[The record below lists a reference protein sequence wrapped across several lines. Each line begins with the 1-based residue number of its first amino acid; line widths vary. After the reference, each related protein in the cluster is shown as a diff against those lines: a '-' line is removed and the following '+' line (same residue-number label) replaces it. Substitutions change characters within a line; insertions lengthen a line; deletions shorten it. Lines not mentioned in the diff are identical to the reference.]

1 MLTDRES
8 DSLQK
13 QTSAPERGGTIG
25 RIFDM
30 HIEQIKIENFRL
42 LQNCSLDMR
51 EKTTLLVGKNN
62 TGKTS
67 FAVLLEKFLERPDSF
82 TYTDFPIPIRQKIIS
97 IDDDTNVEDLAI
109 RLVLR
114 IAYDETDNL
123 AILSEFMLDL
133 DPTRRHT
140 NILFECCIDKKKL
153 LRVLPGDPKERRKF
167 IENTL
172 SGKLLNFK
180 VYAFDDFGHT
190 EETPYYLAHRDQLE
204 EKERSEVRA
213 LLNFQVIHA
222 RRNVASS
229 EDAGRGAKPLSAIS
243 TRFFKKH
250 DIEANDDDE
259 TTGSNGESIE
269 KLRSML
275 AGIDDQ
281 LGEQYAQVFRG
292 FLKSSRDFLELGDL
306 KVVSNIQSQS
316 LIETSSQVIYG
327 ETDNF
332 LPEHHSGLG
341 YLNILYL
348 LLQIELCRDDFAR
361 RNAPLN
367 LLLIEEPE
375 AHTHPQMQYV
385 FAEKIHGLISQ
396 IPNLQALL
404 TTHSSHI
411 VSKSNFED
419 IRYLSRLSPAEPVTI
434 KNFHTDLSAKYEELG
449 ADGAALFQFLKQY
462 LTINSAELF
471 FASKAIFIEGTTE
484 RILLPLFIEMHDR
497 ENDGETTESG
507 LSSQNISVLE
517 VGANARAFAPFLEF
531 IGVRTLVITDID
543 TTKAVV
549 SEKLGKNSYPACPVA
564 ESTHT
569 SNETLKHFLSA
580 PDPKEEKDFSD
591 WHKRLV
597 DGDASLGEGQIE
609 LAYQLAED
617 GYHARSFED
626 AFISINLDKVKAR
639 KDTLAGLKNR
649 DTLEEFSG
657 NDFYSLTAQILGKK
671 SDFAGSV
678 LYVALVEGESWRVP
692 KYIMDGLKWI
702 HKN

>member
-1 MLTDRES
+1 
-8 DSLQK
+8 
-13 QTSAPERGGTIG
+13 
-25 RIFDM
+25 M

-42 LQNCSLDMR
+42 LQDCCLDMR
-51 EKTTLLVGKNN
+51 KKTTLLVGKNN

-67 FAVLLEKFLERPDSF
+67 FAVLLEKFLEKPEHFD
-82 TYTDFPIPIRQKIIS
+82 YTDFPIPIRNKVLD
-97 IDDDTNVEDLAI
+97 IDDETNIEELAI

-123 AILSEFMLDL
+123 ALLSEFMLDL
-133 DPTRRHT
+133 DPTRRNT

-153 LRVLPGDPKERRKF
+153 LRALPKDTKERKKF
-167 IENTL
+167 IENNL
-172 SGKLLNFK
+172 GGKFLVLK

-204 EKERSEVRA
+204 EKARSDVRA
-213 LLNFQVIHA
+213 LLNFKVIHA

-229 EDAGRGAKPLSAIS
+229 EDNGRGPKPLSEIS
-243 TRFFKKH
+243 TKYFRKR
-250 DIEANDDDE
+250 DIEANDDDDDE
-259 TTGSNGESIE
+259 ATESDGESIE

-275 AGIDDQ
+275 AKIDDQ
-281 LGEQYAQVFRG
+281 LEEQYAEVFGG
-292 FLKSSRDFLELGDL
+292 FLKSSGDFLELGDL

-316 LIETSSQVIYG
+316 LIEASSQVIYG

-385 FAEKIHGLISQ
+385 FADKIQGLISQ

-411 VSKSNFED
+411 VSKSDFED
-419 IRYLSRLSPAEPVTI
+419 IRYLSRLSAAEPVTI
-434 KNFHTDLSAKYEELG
+434 KNFHTDLSAKYEKLG

-484 RILLPLFIEMHDR
+484 RILLPLFIEIHDK
-497 ENDGETTESG
+497 ENVGETSESG

-531 IGVRTLVITDID
+531 IGIRTLVITDID

-549 SEKLGKNSYPACPVA
+549 SEKTGNTSYSACPVA
-564 ESTHT
+564 ESSHT
-569 SNETLKHFLSA
+569 SNETLKHFLFA
-580 PDPKEEKDFSD
+580 PDPKEKAKFSE
-591 WHKRLV
+591 WHRRLI
-597 DGDASLGEGQIE
+597 DGTASSGEGQIK
-609 LAYQLAED
+609 LAHQLKEK

-626 AFISINLDKVKAR
+626 AFISINLDKIKAR
-639 KDTLAGLKNR
+639 KDMLAGLKNR
-649 DTLEEFSG
+649 ETLEKFSG
-657 NDFYSLTAQILGKK
+657 NEFYSLTDQILGKK
-671 SDFAGSV
+671 SDFAGSI
-678 LYVALVEGESWRVP
+678 LYLALVEGESWNVP

-702 HKN
+702 RKN

>member
-1 MLTDRES
+1 
-8 DSLQK
+8 
-13 QTSAPERGGTIG
+13 
-25 RIFDM
+25 M
-30 HIEQIKIENFRL
+30 HIEQIKTENFRL
-42 LQNCSLDMR
+42 LQNCCLDMR

-67 FAVLLEKFLERPDSF
+67 FAVLLERFLERPDTF
-82 TYTDFPIPIRQKIIS
+82 TYTDFSIPIRQKILG
-97 IDDDTNVEDLAI
+97 IDEETNVDELAI

-114 IAYDETDNL
+114 ISYDESDNL

-153 LRVLPGDPKERRKF
+153 LRALSENQKERNKF
-167 IENTL
+167 IENNLGGQFLDIT
-172 SGKLLNFK
+172 
-180 VYAFDDFGHT
+180 VYAYDDFGHT

-204 EKERSEVRA
+204 EKERSEVRS

-229 EDAGRGAKPLSAIS
+229 EDTGRGAKPLSAIS
-243 TRFFKKH
+243 TKFFRKR
-250 DIEANDDDE
+250 DIEADDDDE
-259 TTGSNGESIE
+259 TALLGSENIE

-275 AGIDDQ
+275 ANIDDQ
-281 LGEQYAQVFRG
+281 LGEQYAQVFG
-292 FLKSSRDFLELGDL
+292 DFLKSSRDFLELGDL

-348 LLQIELCRDDFAR
+348 LLQIELCRDDFVR

-385 FAEKIHGLISQ
+385 FADKIHGLLSQ
-396 IPNLQALL
+396 IPSLQALL

-419 IRYLSRLSPAEPVTI
+419 IRYLSRPSPTEPVTI
-434 KNFHTDLSAKYEELG
+434 KNFHTDLSAKYEALK
-449 ADGAALFQFLKQY
+449 ADGKALFQFLKQY

-484 RILLPLFIEMHDR
+484 RILLPLFVKIHDK
-497 ENDGETTESG
+497 ENVDETAESG

-531 IGVRTLVITDID
+531 IGVRALIITDID
-543 TTKAVV
+543 TTKAVAN
-549 SEKLGKNSYPACPVA
+549 ETTGKTSYRACPVA
-564 ESTHT
+564 ESSHT
-569 SNETLKHFLSA
+569 SNETLKYFLSA
-580 PDPKEEKDFSD
+580 PDPKKETEFSD
-591 WHKRLV
+591 WHKRLI
-597 DGDASLGEGQIE
+597 DGTASSDEGQIE
-609 LAYQLAED
+609 VAYQLAEA

-626 AFISINLDKVKAR
+626 AFISINLDKVKVH
-639 KDTLAGLKNR
+639 KDKLAGLKHR
-649 DTLEEFSG
+649 DTLDGFSG
-657 NDFYSLTAQILGKK
+657 NDFCSLTDEILVKK

-678 LYVALVEGESWRVP
+678 LYISLVEGESWRVP
-692 KYIMDGLKWI
+692 KYIIDGLKWI
-702 HKN
+702 YKN

>member
-1 MLTDRES
+1 MY
-8 DSLQK
+8 
-13 QTSAPERGGTIG
+13 
-25 RIFDM
+25 
-30 HIEQIKIENFRL
+30 IEKIKIENFRL
-42 LQNCSLDMR
+42 LQNCNLDMR
-51 EKTTLLVGKNN
+51 EETTLLVGKNN

-67 FAVLLEKFLERPDSF
+67 FVVLLEKFLDRPENF
-82 TYTDFPIPIRQKIIS
+82 TYADFPIQFRQKIQC
-97 IDDDTNVEDLAI
+97 IDDETNVEELAI

-153 LRVLPGDPKERRKF
+153 LRVLPEDPKERKKF
-167 IENTL
+167 IENNL
-172 SGKLLNFK
+172 GGKFLNVK
-180 VYAFDDFGHT
+180 VYAFDDFGYT
-190 EETPYYLAHRDQLE
+190 EETPYYLARRDQLE
-204 EKERSEVRA
+204 EKERSEVRS

-229 EDAGRGAKPLSAIS
+229 EDARPGAKPLSAMS
-243 TRFFKKH
+243 TKFFRKR
-250 DIEANDDDE
+250 DVEAGTDDDDE
-259 TTGSNGESIE
+259 TTGADSESIE

-275 AGIDDQ
+275 ASIDDQ
-281 LGEQYAQVFRG
+281 LEEQYAQVFGG
-292 FLKSSRDFLELGDL
+292 FLESSRDFLELGDL

-327 ETDNF
+327 KADDF
-332 LPEHHSGLG
+332 LPEHYNGLG

-385 FAEKIHGLISQ
+385 FADKIHGLISQ
-396 IPNLQALL
+396 ITNLQTLL

-419 IRYLSRLSPAEPVTI
+419 IRYLSRPSAAEPVTI
-434 KNFHTDLSAKYEELG
+434 KNFHTDLSARYEELG

-484 RILLPLFIEMHDR
+484 RILLPLFIEIHDK
-497 ENDGETTESG
+497 ENVDETAESG

-531 IGVRTLVITDID
+531 IGIRTLIITDID

-549 SEKLGKNSYPACPVA
+549 SEKTGQTSYQACPVVEA
-564 ESTHT
+564 SHT
-569 SNETLKHFLSA
+569 SNETLKHFLAA
-580 PDPKEEKDFSD
+580 PDPKEKKDFSD

-597 DGDASLGEGQIE
+597 DGNVSSGEGHIE

-639 KDTLAGLKNR
+639 KGSLAGLKNR
-649 DTLEEFSG
+649 DALDKFSG
-657 NDFYSLTAQILGKK
+657 DGFYSLTAKILGKK

-678 LYVALVEGESWRVP
+678 LYLALVEGESWRVP
-692 KYIMDGLKWI
+692 KYIMDGLKWM

>member
-1 MLTDRES
+1 
-8 DSLQK
+8 
-13 QTSAPERGGTIG
+13 
-25 RIFDM
+25 M

-42 LQNCSLDMR
+42 LQDCCLDMR

-67 FAVLLEKFLERPDSF
+67 FAVLLERFLEKPEQF
-82 TYTDFPIPIRQKIIS
+82 TYTDFPTPIREKVLG
-97 IDDDTNVEDLAI
+97 IDDETKIEELAI

-133 DPTRRHT
+133 DPTRRHAS
-140 NILFECCIDKKKL
+140 ILFECCIDKKKL
-153 LRVLPGDPKERRKF
+153 LRVLPEDPKERKKF
-167 IENTL
+167 IENSL
-172 SGKLLNFK
+172 SRKFLDIK
-180 VYAFDDFGHT
+180 VYAFDDFGYT
-190 EETPYYLAHRDQLE
+190 EETPYYLVHRDQLE

-213 LLNFQVIHA
+213 LLNYQVIHA

-243 TRFFKKH
+243 TKFFQKR
-250 DIEANDDDE
+250 DIEANDDDDEE
-259 TTGSNGESIE
+259 TAGSGGDGIE

-275 AGIDDQ
+275 ASIDDQ
-281 LGEQYAQVFRG
+281 LEEQYARVFG
-292 FLKSSRDFLELGDL
+292 DFLKSSRDFLELGDL

-327 ETDNF
+327 ETDNY
-332 LPEHHSGLG
+332 LPEHYSGLG
-341 YLNILYL
+341 YLNVLYL
-348 LLQIELCRDDFAR
+348 LLQIELCREDFAR

-385 FAEKIHGLISQ
+385 FADKIHGLISQ

-411 VSKSNFED
+411 VTKSNFED
-419 IRYLSRLSPAEPVTI
+419 IRYLSRLSPAEPVTV
-434 KNFHTDLSAKYEELG
+434 KNFHSDLSARYDELG
-449 ADGAALFQFLKQY
+449 ADGATLFQFLKQY

-484 RILLPLFIEMHDR
+484 RILLPLFIEMHDK
-497 ENDGETTESG
+497 ENVDETAESG

-543 TTKAVV
+543 TTKAFV
-549 SEKLGKNSYPACPVA
+549 SEKTGKTSYPACPVA
-564 ESTHT
+564 ESSHT

-597 DGDASLGEGQIE
+597 DGTASSGEGQIV

-649 DTLEEFSG
+649 DKLDEFSG
-657 NDFYSLTAQILGKK
+657 DDFYTLTTQILGKK

-678 LYVALVEGESWRVP
+678 LYLALAENESWRVP

>member
-1 MLTDRES
+1 
-8 DSLQK
+8 
-13 QTSAPERGGTIG
+13 
-25 RIFDM
+25 M

-42 LQNCSLDMR
+42 LQNCCLDMR

-67 FAVLLEKFLERPDSF
+67 FAVLLERFLEKPDHF
-82 TYTDFPIPIRQKIIS
+82 TYTDFPIPIRKKLLG
-97 IDDDTNVEDLAI
+97 IDSETNIEELAI

-133 DPTRRHT
+133 DSTRRHT
-140 NILFECCIDKKKL
+140 NILFECCIDKSKL
-153 LRVLPGDPKERRKF
+153 LRALPEDTSARKKF
-167 IENTL
+167 IENNL
-172 SGKLLNFK
+172 NGKFLDIK
-180 VYAFDDFGHT
+180 IYAFDDFGHI

-229 EDAGRGAKPLSAIS
+229 EDAGRGTNPLSAIS
-243 TRFFKKH
+243 TKFFRKRN
-250 DIEANDDDE
+250 IEAAGDGDE
-259 TTGSNGESIE
+259 IAKSDSESIE

-275 AGIDDQ
+275 ASMDDQ
-281 LGEQYAQVFRG
+281 LEGQYAQVFG
-292 FLKSSRDFLELGDL
+292 GLLKSSRDFLDLGNL

-341 YLNILYL
+341 YLNILFL
-348 LLQIELCRDDFAR
+348 LLQIELCRDNFTQ

-385 FAEKIHGLISQ
+385 FADKIHGLISQ
-396 IPNLQALL
+396 ISNLQAVM
-404 TTHSSHI
+404 TTHSPHI

-419 IRYLSRLSPAEPVTI
+419 IKYLSRPSLEEPVTI
-434 KNFHTDLSAKYEELG
+434 KNFHTDLSARYEELG

-484 RILLPLFIEMHDR
+484 RILLPLFIKMHDR
-497 ENDGETTESG
+497 ENVDETAESG

-517 VGANARAFAPFLEF
+517 VGANARAFAPFLDF
-531 IGVRTLVITDID
+531 IGVRALVITDID

-549 SEKLGKNSYPACPVA
+549 SDKTGKTSYLACPVA
-564 ESTHT
+564 ESSHT

-591 WHKRLV
+591 WYKRLV
-597 DGDASLGEGQIE
+597 DGTASSGEGQIVV
-609 LAYQLAED
+609 AYQLAED

-649 DTLEEFSG
+649 DALDQFG
-657 NDFYSLTAQILGKK
+657 GDDIYYLTAQILGKK

-678 LYVALVEGESWRVP
+678 LYLALVESESWRVP

>member
-1 MLTDRES
+1 MY
-8 DSLQK
+8 
-13 QTSAPERGGTIG
+13 
-25 RIFDM
+25 
-30 HIEQIKIENFRL
+30 IEQIKIENFRL
-42 LQNCSLDMR
+42 LQNCCLDMR

-67 FAVLLEKFLERPDSF
+67 FAVLLEKFLERPDNF
-82 TYTDFPIPIRQKIIS
+82 TYTDFPIPIRQKILS
-97 IDDDTNVEDLAI
+97 IDDEANVEELTI

-123 AILSEFMLDL
+123 EVLSKFMLDL

-140 NILFECCIDKKKL
+140 NVLFECSIDKTRL
-153 LRVLPGDPKERRKF
+153 LRALPDDANERKKF
-167 IENTL
+167 IENNL
-172 SGKLLNFK
+172 NGKFLNCAVF
-180 VYAFDDFGHT
+180 AFDDFGHT

-204 EKERSEVRA
+204 EKERSEFRE
-213 LLNFQVIHA
+213 LMNFQVIHA

-229 EDAGRGAKPLSAIS
+229 EDAGGGAKPLSAIS
-243 TRFFKKH
+243 TKFFQKRNIAT
-250 DIEANDDDE
+250 DASEDDE
-259 TTGSNGESIE
+259 TLGPEGDNIE

-275 AGIDDQ
+275 ASIDDQ
-281 LGEQYAQVFRG
+281 LGKQYAQVFGG
-292 FLKSSRDFLELGDL
+292 FLKNSRDFLELGDL
-306 KVVSNIQSQS
+306 KVVSNIQSQR

-332 LPEHHSGLG
+332 LPENHSGLG

-348 LLQIELCRDDFAR
+348 LLQIELCRDDFVR
-361 RNAPLN
+361 KNAPLN

-396 IPNLQALL
+396 IPNLQTLL

-449 ADGAALFQFLKQY
+449 ADGKALFQFLKQY

-471 FASKAIFIEGTTE
+471 FASKAVFIEGTTE
-484 RILLPLFIEMHDR
+484 RILLPLFIEMHDK
-497 ENDGETTESG
+497 ENVDETAEGG

-543 TTKAVV
+543 TTKVVV
-549 SEKLGKNSYPACPVA
+549 SEKTGKPSYPACPVA
-564 ESTHT
+564 ESSHT
-569 SNETLKHFLSA
+569 SNETLKHFFSA
-580 PDPKEEKDFSD
+580 PDLKEKEEFAE
-591 WHKRLV
+591 WRKRLI
-597 DGDASLGEGQIE
+597 DGTVSSNEEQIE
-609 LAYQLAED
+609 LAYQLEED

-626 AFISINLDKVKAR
+626 AFISINLEKVKAR
-639 KDTLAGLKNR
+639 KGTLAGLKNL
-649 DTLEEFSG
+649 DALEEFYG
-657 NDFYSLTAQILGKK
+657 NDFYAITDRILGKK

-678 LYVALVEGESWRVP
+678 LYSALVEGESWRVP

>member
-1 MLTDRES
+1 MY
-8 DSLQK
+8 
-13 QTSAPERGGTIG
+13 
-25 RIFDM
+25 
-30 HIEQIKIENFRL
+30 IEQIKIENFRL
-42 LQNCSLDMR
+42 LQNCRLDMR
-51 EKTTLLVGKNN
+51 KNTTLLVGKNN

-67 FAVLLEKFLERPDSF
+67 FAVLLEKFLERPDNF
-82 TYTDFPIPIRQKIIS
+82 TYTDFPIPMRQRILS
-97 IDDDTNVEDLAI
+97 IDDETNVEELTI

-123 AILSEFMLDL
+123 EVLSKFMLDL

-140 NILFECCIDKKKL
+140 NVLFECCIDKPRL
-153 LRVLPGDPKERRKF
+153 LRALPEDAKERKKF
-167 IENTL
+167 IENSLNGKFL
-172 SGKLLNFK
+172 SCAIF
-180 VYAFDDFGHT
+180 AFDDFGHT

-204 EKERSEVRA
+204 EKERAEVRE

-229 EDAGRGAKPLSAIS
+229 EDAGGGAKPLSAIS
-243 TRFFKKH
+243 TKFFQMRNIAT
-250 DIEANDDDE
+250 DAGEDDE
-259 TTGSNGESIE
+259 TVGPDGDNIE

-275 AGIDDQ
+275 ASIDDQ
-281 LGEQYAQVFRG
+281 LGEQYEQVFGG
-292 FLKSSRDFLELGDL
+292 FLKNSRNFLELGDL
-306 KVVSNIQSQS
+306 KVVSNIKSQR

-327 ETDNF
+327 DIDNF
-332 LPEHHSGLG
+332 LPENYSGLG

-348 LLQIELCRDDFAR
+348 LLQIELCRDDFVR
-361 RNAPLN
+361 KNAPLN

-396 IPNLQALL
+396 IPKLQTLL

-419 IRYLSRLSPAEPVTI
+419 IRYLSRMSPAEPVTI
-434 KNFHTDLSAKYEELG
+434 KNFHTDLSSKYEELG

-471 FASKAIFIEGTTE
+471 FASKAVFIEGTTE
-484 RILLPLFIEMHDR
+484 RILLPLFIEMHDK
-497 ENDGETTESG
+497 ENVDETVESG

-517 VGANARAFAPFLEF
+517 VGANARAFAPFLKF
-531 IGVRTLVITDID
+531 IGVRSLVITDID

-549 SEKLGKNSYPACPVA
+549 NEKTGKTSYPARPVA
-564 ESTHT
+564 ESSHT

-580 PDPKEEKDFSD
+580 PDLKEKKEFAD
-591 WHKRLV
+591 WRKRLI
-597 DGDASLGEGQIE
+597 DGTISSGEEQIQI
-609 LAYQLAED
+609 AYQLEED

-626 AFISINLDKVKAR
+626 AFISINLEKVKVR

-649 DTLEEFSG
+649 DALEEFSG
-657 NDFYSLTAQILGKK
+657 NDFYSLTDRILGKK

-678 LYVALVEGESWRVP
+678 LYSALVEGENWRVP

>member
-1 MLTDRES
+1 MY
-8 DSLQK
+8 
-13 QTSAPERGGTIG
+13 
-25 RIFDM
+25 
-30 HIEQIKIENFRL
+30 IEQIKIENFRL
-42 LQNCSLDMR
+42 FQNCCLDMR

-67 FAVLLEKFLERPDSF
+67 FAVLLEKFLERPDNFS
-82 TYTDFPIPIRQKIIS
+82 YTDFPIRIRQKILS
-97 IDDDTNVEDLAI
+97 FDDETNVEELAI

-123 AILSEFMLDL
+123 SILSEFMLDL
-133 DPTRRHT
+133 DSTRRHT
-140 NILFECCIDKKKL
+140 NILFECCIDKSKL
-153 LRVLPGDPKERRKF
+153 LRALPEDPSERKKF
-167 IENTL
+167 IENNL
-172 SGKLLNFK
+172 SGKFLDTK
-180 VYAFDDFGHT
+180 TYAFDDFGHT

-243 TRFFKKH
+243 TKFFRKR
-250 DIEANDDDE
+250 DIEADADGDD
-259 TTGSNGESIE
+259 TAGSDGESIA

-275 AGIDDQ
+275 ASIDDQ
-281 LGEQYAQVFRG
+281 LEKQYAQVFG
-292 FLKSSRDFLELGDL
+292 GLLKSSRDFLDLGNL

-348 LLQIELCRDDFAR
+348 LLQIELCRDDFTR

-385 FAEKIHGLISQ
+385 FADKIHGLISQ
-396 IPNLQALL
+396 ITNLQALL

-419 IRYLSRLSPAEPVTI
+419 IRYLSRLSSAEPVTI
-434 KNFHTDLSAKYEELG
+434 KNFHTDLRARYDELG
-449 ADGAALFQFLKQY
+449 AEGAALFKFLKQY

-484 RILLPLFIEMHDR
+484 RILLPLFIEVHDK
-497 ENDGETTESG
+497 ENADKTADSG

-549 SEKLGKNSYPACPVA
+549 SEKTGKTSYPACPVA
-564 ESTHT
+564 ESSNT

-580 PDPKEEKDFSD
+580 PDLKEEQDFLD
-591 WHKRLV
+591 WHKRLL
-597 DGDASLGEGQIE
+597 DGTISSGEGQTEI
-609 LAYQLAED
+609 AYQLAED

-626 AFISINLDKVKAR
+626 AFVSINLEKVKAR

-649 DTLEEFSG
+649 GMLDDFNS
-657 NDFYSLTAQILGKK
+657 NDFYSLTNQILGKK

-678 LYVALVEGESWRVP
+678 LYLALVEGESWRVP
-692 KYIMDGLKWI
+692 KYIMDGLRWI

>member
-1 MLTDRES
+1 
-8 DSLQK
+8 
-13 QTSAPERGGTIG
+13 
-25 RIFDM
+25 
-30 HIEQIKIENFRL
+30 
-42 LQNCSLDMR
+42 MR
-51 EKTTLLVGKNN
+51 EHTTLLVGKNN

-67 FAVLLEKFLERPDSF
+67 FAVLLERFLEKPDHF
-82 TYTDFPIPIRQKIIS
+82 TYTDFPIQIREKVLG
-97 IDDDTNVEDLAI
+97 IDDETDIEKLAI

-153 LRVLPGDPKERRKF
+153 LRVLPNDPKERKKF
-167 IENTL
+167 IENNL
-172 SGKLLNFK
+172 SGKFLDVK
-180 VYAFDDFGHT
+180 VYAFDDFGHA

-243 TRFFKKH
+243 TKFFRKR
-250 DIEANDDDE
+250 DIEAGADNNDAE
-259 TTGSNGESIE
+259 TVGTDGESIE

-275 AGIDDQ
+275 ATIDDQ
-281 LGEQYAQVFRG
+281 LGVQYAHVFEG

-385 FAEKIHGLISQ
+385 FADKIHGLISK

-419 IRYLSRLSPAEPVTI
+419 IRYLSRLSPTAPVTI
-434 KNFHTDLSAKYEELG
+434 KNFHTDLSARYEKLG
-449 ADGAALFQFLKQY
+449 VDGAALFKFLKHY

-497 ENDGETTESG
+497 ENANETAESG

-531 IGVRTLVITDID
+531 IGIRTLVITDID
-543 TTKAVV
+543 TTKADV
-549 SEKLGKNSYPACPVA
+549 SEKTGKTSYIACSVA
-564 ESTHT
+564 ESSHT
-569 SNETLKHFLSA
+569 SNETLKHFLQA
-580 PDPKEEKDFSD
+580 PDPKDEQKFSD

-597 DGDASLGEGQIE
+597 DGAASSGEGQIM

-639 KDTLAGLKNR
+639 KDTLAGLKQR
-649 DTLEEFSG
+649 DTLNKFSG
-657 NDFYSLTAQILGKK
+657 DDFYSLTNQILEKK

-678 LYVALVEGESWRVP
+678 LYVALVEGESWRTP

>member
-1 MLTDRES
+1 MASE
-8 DSLQK
+8 
-13 QTSAPERGGTIG
+13 ERRAFRHFI
-25 RIFDM
+25 DM
-30 HIEQIKIENFRL
+30 YIEQIKIENFRL
-42 LQNCSLDMR
+42 LQNCRLDMR

-67 FAVLLEKFLERPDSF
+67 FAVLLERFLERPDHF
-82 TYTDFPIPIRQKIIS
+82 TYTDFPIPIRQKILGIN
-97 IDDDTNVEDLAI
+97 DETNVDELAI

-114 IAYDETDNL
+114 IVYEETDDL

-133 DPTRRHT
+133 DPARRQT
-140 NILFECCIDKKKL
+140 NILLECCIDKKKL
-153 LRVLPGDPKERRKF
+153 LRVLPDAPKERKKF
-167 IENTL
+167 IENNL
-172 SGKLLNFK
+172 SGKLLDTK

-229 EDAGRGAKPLSAIS
+229 EDVGRGAKPLSAIS
-243 TRFFKKH
+243 TRFFRKR
-250 DIEANDDDE
+250 DNEAGADDKGDGNDE
-259 TTGSNGESIE
+259 ATGSDGENIE

-275 AGIDDQ
+275 ASIDDQ
-281 LGEQYAQVFRG
+281 LGEQYTQVFGG
-292 FLKSSRDFLELGDL
+292 FLKSSRDFLDLGDL

-327 ETDNF
+327 DTDNF
-332 LPEHHSGLG
+332 LPEHYSGLG

-348 LLQIELCRDDFAR
+348 LLQVELCRDDFAR

-385 FAEKIHGLISQ
+385 FADKIHGLISQ
-396 IPNLQALL
+396 IPRLQTLL

-419 IRYLSRLSPAEPVTI
+419 IRYLSRVSPAEPVTI
-434 KNFHTDLSAKYEELG
+434 KNFHTELSARYEELG

-462 LTINSAELF
+462 LTINAAELF

-484 RILLPLFIEMHDR
+484 RILLPLFIEVHDK
-497 ENDGETTESG
+497 ENVDETAESG

-543 TTKAVV
+543 TTKVVV
-549 SEKLGKNSYPACPVA
+549 SEKTGKPSYPACPVA
-564 ESTHT
+564 ESSHT
-569 SNETLKHFLSA
+569 SNETLKLFFSA
-580 PDPKEEKDFSD
+580 PDLKEEKEFSE
-591 WHKRLV
+591 WHKSLI
-597 DGDASLGEGQIE
+597 DGTVSSDKGQIG
-609 LAYQLAED
+609 LAYQLEED

-626 AFISINLDKVKAR
+626 AFISINLEKVNAR
-639 KDTLAGLKNR
+639 KDTLTGLKNR
-649 DTLEEFSG
+649 DALGEFSG
-657 NDFYSLTAQILGKK
+657 NDFYSLTDQILGKK

-678 LYVALVEGESWRVP
+678 LYSALVEGESWRVP

>member
-1 MLTDRES
+1 
-8 DSLQK
+8 
-13 QTSAPERGGTIG
+13 
-25 RIFDM
+25 M
-30 HIEQIKIENFRL
+30 HIKQIKIENFRL
-42 LQNCSLDMR
+42 LQNCCLDMR

-67 FAVLLEKFLERPDSF
+67 FAVLLERFLERPENF
-82 TYTDFPIPIRQKIIS
+82 TYTDFPTPIRQKILS
-97 IDDDTNVEDLAI
+97 IDDETNAEKLAI

-140 NILFECCIDKKKL
+140 NILFECCIDKRKL
-153 LRVLPGDPKERRKF
+153 LRALPDDPKERKKF
-167 IENTL
+167 IENNL
-172 SGKLLNFK
+172 SGKFLDIK
-180 VYAFDDFGHT
+180 VYAFDDFGHA

-229 EDAGRGAKPLSAIS
+229 EDAGRSAKPLSAIS
-243 TRFFKKH
+243 TKFFRKR
-250 DIEANDDDE
+250 DIEADADDDDE
-259 TTGSNGESIE
+259 TAGSDGESIE

-275 AGIDDQ
+275 ASIDDQ
-281 LGEQYAQVFRG
+281 LGEQYAQVFGG

-332 LPEHHSGLG
+332 LPEHYSGLG

-385 FAEKIHGLISQ
+385 FADKIHGLISQ

-449 ADGAALFQFLKQY
+449 ADGAALFRFLKQY

-497 ENDGETTESG
+497 ENIDETAEGG

-517 VGANARAFAPFLEF
+517 VGANARAFSPFLEF

-549 SEKLGKNSYPACPVA
+549 SEKTGKTSYPACPVA
-564 ESTHT
+564 ESSHT

-580 PDPKEEKDFSD
+580 PDPKEEQEFSD

-597 DGDASLGEGQIE
+597 DGTISSDEGQIE
-609 LAYQLAED
+609 LAYQLSED

-626 AFISINLDKVKAR
+626 AFISINLNKVKAR

-649 DTLEEFSG
+649 DTLDEFSG
-657 NDFYSLTAQILGKK
+657 NDFYSLTGQILGKK

-678 LYVALVEGESWRVP
+678 LYLALVEGESWRVP